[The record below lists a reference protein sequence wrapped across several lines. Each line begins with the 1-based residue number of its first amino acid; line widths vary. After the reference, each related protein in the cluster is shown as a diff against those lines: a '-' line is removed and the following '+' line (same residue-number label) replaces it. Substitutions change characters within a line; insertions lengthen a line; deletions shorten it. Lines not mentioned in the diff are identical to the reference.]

1 MIPHGTPSGYS
12 YHKCKCDI
20 CATAK
25 KQRDREYYL
34 ANAEKRKAKARQYYA
49 ENQVKAAASQKRYR
63 EENAEVLKAKSA
75 EYTKA
80 NSARLTAKSAQ
91 WAKDNPERYK
101 QQRANYRKAHKEE
114 LRQKSLDRYYSI
126 MATNPERIR
135 KLRRDYA
142 KTPYGRAIYYSAQ
155 NLRRRGA
162 PYTPEAIEWMA
173 SIDWAT
179 TFCTYCEDALAVEID
194 HIVPMTK
201 GGTGE
206 RINLTPV
213 CRSCNARKG
222 DMYLAEFLGFVEP
235 ERISV
240 NA

>member
-1 MIPHGTPSGYS
+1 MIPHGTHSGYS

-20 CATAK
+20 CVAAK

-34 ANAEKRKAKARQYYA
+34 ANTERRKAKARQYYA
-49 ENQVKAAASQKRYR
+49 DNQAKAAASQKRYR
-63 EENAEVLKAKSA
+63 EENAETIKAKKA
-75 EYTKA
+75 EYAKA
-80 NSARLTAKSAQ
+80 NSARLIAKSAQ
-91 WAKDNPERYK
+91 WAKDNPERRK
-101 QQRANYRKAHKEE
+101 EQAAKYRESHREE
-114 LRQKSLDRYYSI
+114 RREYDLARYHSI

-162 PYTPEAIEWMA
+162 PYSQEAIEWIA
-173 SIDWAT
+173 SVDWENT
-179 TFCTYCEDALAVEID
+179 LCTYCEDTLAVEID
-194 HIVPMTK
+194 HIVPITK

-235 ERISV
+235 ERTLIH
-240 NA
+240 A